1 MTKSIGLW
9 VLLAGSVVSVACGG
23 DDSPA
28 HPGGDA
34 GGMCTAPL
42 SLDCQPAFPPT
53 YPMLFQNL
61 FLKTCGSPSTGGSCH
76 GPMGAKG
83 GLVLSD
89 IDGAYDALL
98 GTKGGPIR
106 VVPNDPECSLLEVRL
121 ESSDQ
126 AVRMPLG
133 QAPLSEGLRC
143 AVRQWI
149 ANGATR
155 E

>member
-1 MTKSIGLW
+1 MTKSIGPW
-9 VLLAGSVVSVACGG
+9 VLACTFLSVACGG

-28 HPGGDA
+28 HPDA
-34 GGMCTAPL
+34 GAMCIAPL

-53 YPMLFQNL
+53 YPMLFDKL
-61 FLKTCGSPSTGGSCH
+61 FLTTCGSPSSGGSCH
-76 GPMGAKG
+76 GPKGAQG
-83 GLVLSD
+83 GLILSD
-89 IDGAYDALL
+89 IDGAYEALL
-98 GTKGGPIR
+98 GTNGGRVR
-106 VVPNDPECSLLEVRL
+106 VVPHDPECSVLEARL
-121 ESSDQ
+121 ESSDP

-133 QAPLSEGLRC
+133 SPTPLSEGLRC